1 MKMRLSCN
9 FLMRLNVNFI
19 KGNQAIHSKP
29 MINKIFRTFT
39 ASVLST
45 ALSVPFTYAQE
56 AGAAAEDTIQLEE
69 AELVG
74 TYLQASQANALKSP
88 TPVLDVP
95 QSLTIFTDE
104 QIQLQG
110 FMSIGDI
117 INYTPGVNTSQGE
130 GHRDSVV
137 FRGVRSTADFY
148 LDGIRDDVQYYRPLY
163 NLEQVE
169 ILRGP
174 NALLFGRGGTG
185 GILNRVT
192 KKGVIGDKFTEYR
205 AYIDTFGE
213 TNLWLDTNFALD
225 DNKAFRLNLLHENLK
240 NHRDYYDGDVIGIN
254 PTFRMVLNEG
264 TTLDVSYEYLNQNR
278 FIDRGIP
285 TGADG
290 RPVEALKKV
299 VFGDATQN
307 VSEHEAHLLRAILE
321 HQISDTWKARF
332 SAFYG
337 DHDKMYQNFYP
348 VGYDPVADEVTLDG
362 YLDTTQRKNTI
373 LSADLIGEFDTGSF
387 AHTLVT
393 GIEYIDTEN
402 NNDRYNS
409 FFDQT
414 ADDPE
419 IFSVARHLGIN
430 GGVGVNALGATTTND
445 FTAELADDTHA
456 DVSVFSAYIQ
466 DEIAI
471 NDKFD
476 LVLGARFDSFEIDV
490 FNVDT
495 GEYRSRKDE
504 QVTPRAGAIF
514 KPKENASLYVSYSES
529 FLPRSG
535 EQYANING
543 DNNALDPDT
552 FENLEF
558 GAKWDLNDS
567 LSLTASIFEIQQS
580 SPQVADGDPATLD
593 VIDSEINGFELQL
606 QGWLSEKWY
615 FSAGY
620 SFLDGEQ
627 VNRSGPTG
635 LRPRELPES
644 MFSLWNNYMFT
655 ERLGVNVGVI
665 YQDESFINNDNT
677 ASLPSY
683 TRVDAGAFYDLSE
696 TFRVQLNVENLTD
709 ELYFPNA
716 HSTHEATVGAPINA
730 MLSVSGRF

>member
-1 MKMRLSCN
+1 MNNKLS
-9 FLMRLNVNFI
+9 
-19 KGNQAIHSKP
+19 
-29 MINKIFRTFT
+29 RTLEVV
-39 ASVLST
+39 VLSS
-45 ALSVPFTYAQE
+45 ALSASLTYAQE
-56 AGAAAEDTIQLEE
+56 AGADAAEKIQLDE

-88 TPVLDVP
+88 TPVIDVP

-110 FMSIGDI
+110 FNNISDI

-192 KKGVIGDKFTEYR
+192 KKGVIGDRFTDYR
-205 AYIDTFGE
+205 ATIDTFGE
-213 TNLWLDTNFALD
+213 TNLWLDTNYAID
-225 DNKAFRLNLLHENLK
+225 ENKAFRLNLLHENLK
-240 NHRDYYDGDVIGIN
+240 NHRDFYDGDVVGIN
-254 PTFRMVLNEG
+254 PTFRMQLNEG
-264 TTLDVSYEYLNQNR
+264 TTLNVSYEYLNQNR

-299 VFGDATQN
+299 VFGDVSQN
-307 VSEHEAHLLRAILE
+307 VSEHEAHILRAILE
-321 HQISDTWKARF
+321 RQISDTWKARF
-332 SAFYG
+332 SAFYA

-348 VGYDPVADEVTLDG
+348 VGYDAAVSEVTLDG
-362 YLDTTQRKNTI
+362 YLDTTQRKNAIFT
-373 LSADLIGEFDTGSF
+373 ADLVGEFDTGNF
-387 AHTLVT
+387 AHTLVA
-393 GIEYIDTEN
+393 GIEYIDTDN

-414 ADDPE
+414 GNDRE
-419 IFSVARHLGIN
+419 TFSVTRYLGLN

-445 FTAELADDTHA
+445 FTADLADDTHA
-456 DVSVFSAYIQ
+456 DISVFSAYLQ

-476 LVLGARFDSFEIDV
+476 LVLGARFDSFDIDV
-490 FNVDT
+490 FNVET
-495 GEYRSRKDE
+495 GESRSRKDE
-504 QVTPRAGAIF
+504 QITPRAGAIY
-514 KPKENASLYVSYSES
+514 KPLENTSIYVSYSES

-558 GAKWDLNDS
+558 GVKWDLNDS
-567 LSLTASIFEIQQS
+567 ISLTASIFEIEQS

-593 VIDSEINGFELQL
+593 VIDSTIDGFELQL
-606 QGWLSEKWY
+606 QGWLTEKWY
-615 FSAGY
+615 ASAGY

-627 VNRSGPTG
+627 VDRSGSTG
-635 LRPRELPES
+635 LRPRELPEN
-644 MFSLWNNYMFT
+644 MFSLWNNYMVT
-655 ERLGVNVGVI
+655 ERLGVSVGVI
-665 YQDESFINNDNT
+665 YQDESFINNGNT

-696 TFRVQLNVENLTD
+696 TFRVQLNVENLAD
-709 ELYFPNA
+709 ELYFPNS
-716 HSTHEATVGAPINA
+716 HSTHQATVGAPLNV